1 MVTLTPA
8 AVHQI
13 QSAIPPEASFEGLA
27 LRIAARR
34 RAFDGSIE
42 YAMGMDNERENDK
55 TVVVEGITLLV
66 NEHSAELLNG
76 VTVDFVEENGE
87 PLFVFMNPND
97 TGPISGGGGGCG
109 SSSSSGSG
117 GGCGSGGCGSGGCGS
132 SR

>member
-1 MVTLTPA
+1 MLTLTPA

-34 RAFDGSIE
+34 AFDGSIE
-42 YAMGMDNERENDK
+42 YAMGMDNERDNDQS
-55 TVVVEGITLLV
+55 VVVEGITLLI
-66 NEHSAELLNG
+66 NEHSADLLNG
-76 VTVDFVEENGE
+76 VTVDFVEENGQ

-97 TGPISGGGGGCG
+97 AGPVGGGGGCG
-109 SSSSSGSG
+109 SSSGNGGG

-132 SR
+132 R

>member
-1 MVTLTPA
+1 MLTLTPA

-55 TVVVEGITLLV
+55 TVVIEGITLLI
-66 NEHSAELLNG
+66 NEHSADLLNG
-76 VTVDFVEENGE
+76 VTVDFVEEDGQ

-97 TGPISGGGGGCG
+97 AGPIGGDGGCG
-109 SSSSSGSG
+109 SSSGGSG
-117 GGCGSGGCGSGGCGS
+117 GGCGSGGCGGGGCGS
-132 SR
+132 R

>member
-1 MVTLTPA
+1 MLTLTPA

-34 RAFDGSIE
+34 AMDGSIE
-42 YAMGMDNERENDK
+42 YAMGMDNERDNDQ
-55 TVVVEGITLLV
+55 TVVIDGISLLI
-66 NEHSAELLNG
+66 NEHSASLLAG
-76 VTVDFVEENGE
+76 VTVDFVEENGQ

-97 TGPISGGGGGCG
+97 AGPISGGGGCG
-109 SSSSSGSG
+109 SSGGG

-132 SR
+132 R

>member
-1 MVTLTPA
+1 MITLTPA

-55 TVVVEGITLLV
+55 TVVIEGITLLV

-97 TGPISGGGGGCG
+97 TGPISGGGGCG